1 MFVCGWEKSSASIQ
15 LQKQKWLNID
25 FGMSRRKKNRTIK
38 RSYIIIESSN
48 EIFNI
53 CTPSS
58 RTTNAAHF
66 LPPSTERLIYSFLS
80 ISLTISSR
88 IHIVSELLMFPFYK
102 KTFEP
107 KCVECHSNTVQLPLQ
122 YRTMHADKQFA
133 RLICQ
138 FWKFNPLECIDLKS
152 NYSVDFDTF
161 VNVHLAPVEQIQNW
175 INFFQIGPIFDI
187 LFSSCW

>member
-1 MFVCGWEKSSASIQ
+1 
-15 LQKQKWLNID
+15 
-25 FGMSRRKKNRTIK
+25 MSRRKKNRTIK

-88 IHIVSELLMFPFYK
+88 IRIVSKLLMFPFYK

-122 YRTMHADKQFA
+122 YRTMHANKKFA

-138 FWKFNPLECIDLKS
+138 FRKFNPLECRSQVKLFGGFWHICKCSFGTSWKNSELNQFLSNWPNIRHSIFKLLINVTLK
-152 NYSVDFDTF
+152 
-161 VNVHLAPVEQIQNW
+161 
-175 INFFQIGPIFDI
+175 
-187 LFSSCW
+187 